1 MGENSSND
9 PSFQFHNNSCTISR
23 IPPVSIILTFSI
35 IRYNYPTIY
44 KIIKLSNR
52 LPIYS
57 LQINLWLNWKE
68 LDKLVQN
75 LSNIN
80 TWSVFQALKNIS
92 RYPIIIQKKN
102 IVIFRESNSFFFLN
116 FIKKKK
122 EREYE
127 SIQKRTHC
135 LVVQISYLKT
145 LKQIDTKNWEKEE
158 DKKKREERAK
168 RKKIEENGRLFSQ
181 IRVWF
186 DIDNRRYL
194 ERIVL
199 TWHGTSV
206 SSFSPDVSSP
216 LSILQR
222 RIRPIHRQFSIFF
235 FFLFFL
241 SILLYF
247 LKFPLGIKL
256 SLEIPSWKEFLFVW
270 STNSFSRCPG

>member
-1 MGENSSND
+1 M
-9 PSFQFHNNSCTISR
+9 
-23 IPPVSIILTFSI
+23 
-35 IRYNYPTIY
+35 
-44 KIIKLSNR
+44 
-52 LPIYS
+52 
-57 LQINLWLNWKE
+57 
-68 LDKLVQN
+68 
-75 LSNIN
+75 
-80 TWSVFQALKNIS
+80 FQALKNIS

-145 LKQIDTKNWEKEE
+145 LKQIDTKNWEKKE

-186 DIDNRRYL
+186 DIDNRRYR

-235 FFLFFL
+235 FFLFFSRFSSISL
-241 SILLYF
+241 SF
-247 LKFPLGIKL
+247 H
-256 SLEIPSWKEFLFVW
+256 
-270 STNSFSRCPG
+270 

>member
-1 MGENSSND
+1 MERVSSVKKY
-9 PSFQFHNNSCTISR
+9 FTISN
-23 IPPVSIILTFSI
+23 
-35 IRYNYPTIY
+35 NYP
-44 KIIKLSNR
+44 K
-52 LPIYS
+52 
-57 LQINLWLNWKE
+57 KE
-68 LDKLVQN
+68 YCD
-75 LSNIN
+75 
-80 TWSVFQALKNIS
+80 IS
-92 RYPIIIQKKN
+92 RKQ
-102 IVIFRESNSFFFLN
+102 FASF

-122 EREYE
+122 KRKREYE

-235 FFLFFL
+235 FFLFFSRFSSISL
-241 SILLYF
+241 SF
-247 LKFPLGIKL
+247 H
-256 SLEIPSWKEFLFVW
+256 
-270 STNSFSRCPG
+270 